1 MNLRRISFVFYFG
14 YLLWVLMGM
23 VKLVAED
30 KLERPNILF
39 IYTDDQA
46 PWALGAAVKMGLFDE
61 VPAAHTPNL
70 DRLASEGVLLTNH
83 FCATPVCSPAR
94 AAIMTG
100 RYASEFGIL
109 DFIPAPDHKLYDPR
123 YKPGLDTEKS
133 VTFAEVL
140 QKNGYATGLVGKWH
154 LGDWVA
160 SGEMKHHPTRH
171 GFDYFMGITSGGT
184 TPKDPMLEEDGAV
197 RQFEGLTTD
206 ILTNRAL
213 GYIEKH
219 KAKPFLLCLH
229 TRAPHGSWLPVAP
242 EDWKPYANMDPD
254 LPNYPDLDIKKMK
267 NSMREYL
274 ASVSGVDRNVG
285 RILRL
290 LDNLGLSQRTIIIYS
305 SDHGYNMGHNGI
317 WHKGNGIWATNRTP
331 PGEIHQGTKVISD
344 KYRPNMY
351 DLFLKTPGIIKW
363 PGVTTAGAVI
373 KDTTRSLDL
382 FPTILEIAGIKI
394 PPEIPLRGRS
404 LVPLLKGE
412 TPSDWPQDYYGEYHM
427 INYVEAD
434 MRCYR
439 TPEWKL
445 IRDFKNEGRDELYHL
460 KNDPGE
466 AHNLIHESSPEI
478 ESIFQMM
485 NQALLAKMNQISR

>member
-1 MNLRRISFVFYFG
+1 MKPSSPTFSLV
-14 YLLWVLMGM
+14 LLFAV
-23 VKLVAED
+23 LVANYLTAAD
-30 KLERPNILF
+30 RVERPNILF

-46 PWALGAAVKMGLFDE
+46 PWALGTAVEMGLFDD

-70 DRLASEGVLLTNH
+70 DRLASEGAILTNH

-100 RYASEFGIL
+100 RFASEFGIL
-109 DFIPAPDHKLYDPR
+109 DFIPAPDHKLYDPQ
-123 YKPGLDTEKS
+123 YTPGLDTDKS

-154 LGDWVA
+154 LGDWEET
-160 SGEMKHHPTRH
+160 GEMKHHPTRH
-171 GFDYFMGITSGGT
+171 GFDYFMGITSGGAS
-184 TPKDPMLEEDGAV
+184 PDNPVLEEDGV
-197 RQFEGLTTD
+197 VKQFKGLTTD
-206 ILTNRAL
+206 ILTDRAFAF
-213 GYIEKH
+213 IK
-219 KAKPFLLCLH
+219 KQKDQPFLLCLN
-229 TRAPHGSWLPVAP
+229 TRAPHGAWLPVAP
-242 EDWKPYANMDPD
+242 EDWEPYAEMDPD
-254 LPNYPDLDIKKMK
+254 LPSFPDLNIKKMK

-285 RILRL
+285 RVLGL
-290 LDNLGLSQRTIIIYS
+290 LDDLGLSEKTIIIYS

-331 PGEIHQGTKVISD
+331 PGETHQGTKVISD

-351 DLFLKTPGIIKW
+351 DLSLKTPGIIKW
-363 PGVTTAGAVI
+363 PGVTKAGMVVN
-373 KDTTRSLDL
+373 DTTRSLDI
-382 FPTILEIAGIKI
+382 FPTILEMAGIKI
-394 PPEIPLRGRS
+394 PQDIPLRGRS
-404 LVPLLKGE
+404 FAPLLKGK

-445 IRDFKNEGRDELYHL
+445 IRDFKNRGRDELYDL
-460 KNDPGE
+460 KNDPKE
-466 AHNLIHESSPEI
+466 SHNLISDNSPEVQKMI
-478 ESIFQMM
+478 KRLDAQLHTNM
-485 NQALLAKMNQISR
+485 NRINN